1 LEVNKNK
8 LRKLVSELT
17 GALRELED
25 LKNRQTGEFLGNSH
39 LVSSAK
45 YNLLIAIEAAID
57 LCNHI
62 ISRRRY
68 RSPEDYA
75 DTFKVMGEVGAFP
88 EEFQKNLMDMA
99 RFRNRLVH
107 LYWTVDKNEIYK
119 ILQNNLSDFERFLH
133 YLGKFIGEENG
144 LEVE

>member
-1 LEVNKNK
+1 MEVNKNK

-17 GALRELED
+17 DALRELED
-25 LKNRQTGEFLGNSH
+25 LRNRENGEFLGNSH

-57 LCNHI
+57 ICNHV

-68 RSPEDYA
+68 RTPEDYA
-75 DTFKVMGEVGAFP
+75 DTFKVMGEAGVFP
-88 EEFQKNLMDMA
+88 EEFLKNLIDMA

-107 LYWTVDKNEIYK
+107 LYWTVDKREIYK
-119 ILQNNLSDFERFLH
+119 ILQDNLSDFEKFLQ
-133 YLGKFIGEENG
+133 YLGKFVGEEIS
-144 LEVE
+144 

>member
-1 LEVNKNK
+1 MKLNKNK

-25 LKNRQTGEFLGNSH
+25 LKKREAEEFLGNSH

-45 YNLLIAIEAAID
+45 YNLLIAIEAMID
-57 LCNHI
+57 ICNHV

-68 RSPEDYA
+68 RTPEDYA
-75 DTFKVMGEVGAFP
+75 DTFKVMGEAGVFP
-88 EEFQKNLMDMA
+88 EEFLRNLIHMA

-107 LYWTVDKNEIYK
+107 LYWAVDKNEIHR
-119 ILQNNLSDFERFLH
+119 ILRDNLSDFEKFLEYLGRFL
-133 YLGKFIGEENG
+133 GEEIG
-144 LEVE
+144 

>member
-17 GALRELED
+17 DALRELED
-25 LKNRQTGEFLGNSH
+25 LRNRENGEFLGNSH

-57 LCNHI
+57 ICNHV

-68 RSPEDYA
+68 RTPEDYA
-75 DTFKVMGEVGAFP
+75 DTFKVMGEAGVFP
-88 EEFQKNLMDMA
+88 EEFLKNLIDMA

-107 LYWTVDKNEIYK
+107 LYWTVDKREIYK
-119 ILQNNLSDFERFLH
+119 ILQDNLSDFEKFLQ
-133 YLGKFIGEENG
+133 YLGKFVGEEIS
-144 LEVE
+144 

>member
-1 LEVNKNK
+1 

-17 GALRELED
+17 DALRELED
-25 LKNRQTGEFLGNSH
+25 LRNRENGEFLGNSH

-57 LCNHI
+57 ICNHV

-68 RSPEDYA
+68 RTPEDYA
-75 DTFKVMGEVGAFP
+75 DTFKVMGEAGVFP
-88 EEFQKNLMDMA
+88 EEFLKNLIDMA

-107 LYWTVDKNEIYK
+107 LYWTVDKREIYK
-119 ILQNNLSDFERFLH
+119 ILQDNLSDFEKFLQ
-133 YLGKFIGEENG
+133 YLGKFVGEEIS
-144 LEVE
+144 

>member
-17 GALRELED
+17 DALRELED
-25 LKNRQTGEFLGNSH
+25 LRNRENGEFLGNSH

-57 LCNHI
+57 ICNHV

-68 RSPEDYA
+68 RTPEDYA
-75 DTFKVMGEVGAFP
+75 DTFKVMGEAGVFP
-88 EEFQKNLMDMA
+88 EEFLKNLIDMA
-99 RFRNRLVH
+99 RFRNRLGH
-107 LYWTVDKNEIYK
+107 LYWTVDKREIYK
-119 ILQNNLSDFERFLH
+119 ILQDNLSDFEKFLQ
-133 YLGKFIGEENG
+133 YLGKFVGEEIS
-144 LEVE
+144 

>member
-1 LEVNKNK
+1 MEVNKNK

-17 GALRELED
+17 DALRELED
-25 LKNRQTGEFLGNSH
+25 LRNRENGEFLGNSH

-57 LCNHI
+57 ICNHV

-68 RSPEDYA
+68 RTPEDYA
-75 DTFKVMGEVGAFP
+75 DTFKVMGEAGAFP
-88 EEFQKNLMDMA
+88 EEFLKNLIEMA

-107 LYWTVDKNEIYK
+107 LYWTVDKREIYK
-119 ILQNNLSDFERFLH
+119 ILQDNLSDFEKFLQ
-133 YLGKFIGEENG
+133 YLGKFVGEEIG
-144 LEVE
+144 

>member
-17 GALRELED
+17 DALRELED
-25 LKNRQTGEFLGNSH
+25 LRNRENGEFLGNSH

-57 LCNHI
+57 ICNHV

-68 RSPEDYA
+68 RTPEDYA
-75 DTFKVMGEVGAFP
+75 DTFKVMGEAGVFP
-88 EEFQKNLMDMA
+88 EEFLKNLIDMA

-107 LYWTVDKNEIYK
+107 LYWTVDKREIYK
-119 ILQNNLSDFERFLH
+119 ILQDNLSDFEKFLR
-133 YLGKFIGEENG
+133 YLGKFVGEEIS
-144 LEVE
+144 

>member
-8 LRKLVSELT
+8 LRKLLSELT
-17 GALRELED
+17 DALRELED
-25 LKNRQTGEFLGNSH
+25 LKNREKGEFLGNSH

-57 LCNHI
+57 ICSHI

-68 RSPEDYA
+68 RTPEDYA

-88 EEFQKNLMDMA
+88 EEFLKNLMDMA

-107 LYWTVDKNEIYK
+107 LYWTVDKKEICK
-119 ILQNNLSDFERFLH
+119 ILQDNLSDFEKFLQ
-133 YLGKFIGEENG
+133 YLGKFVGGEIS
-144 LEVE
+144 